1 MGRIYYRMGKL
12 LAHRLNR
19 FILPTEAVQ
28 ASAIRQAAHL
38 RIDKGKLRKMYVVTP
53 Q

>member
-1 MGRIYYRMGKL
+1 MERIYYRMGKL
-12 LAHRLNR
+12 LARRLNQ

-38 RIDKGKLRKMYVVTP
+38 RIGSEKLRRMYVVTP